1 MILQLIAHFLGTFL
15 PVFLFSA
22 SILFTLYILYIFVRC
37 IRKTEKL
44 SESLTEREKQ
54 YFYLTITYIFTY
66 ILL

>member
-1 MILQLIAHFLGTFL
+1 MIVQLIAYFLGAFL

-44 SESLTEREKQ
+44 SEAITQREKQ
-54 YFYLTITYIFTY
+54 YFYLTISYIFTY
-66 ILL
+66 ILI